1 MDEIKLLDATDN
13 ALQALQ
19 ALRSAGWIIKSPY
32 FNAAGEPVFI
42 AVRRP
47 ASFRVRNDH
56 DHEMITELSAH

>member
-13 ALQALQ
+13 ALQAL
-19 ALRSAGWIIKSPY
+19 RSSGWIIKSPY

-47 ASFRVRNDH
+47 ASFCVRH
-56 DHEMITELSAH
+56 AHEHEMSSALA